1 MFTSATVF
9 ASVLVS
15 VFIYASLSLKT
26 FGPTQPLPT
35 RGIIP
40 SGLAWEG
47 LFQFLSS
54 HLGTGA
60 RFLAPCR
67 SPANNPH
74 ENKRADCAAGAL
86 AHMSSCFRPF
96 GLFTHPPAHPP
107 PRRPYLP

>member
-15 VFIYASLSLKT
+15 VLINASLFLKP
-26 FGPTQPLPT
+26 FGPTQPRPT

-54 HLGTGA
+54 HLETGV
-60 RFLAPCR
+60 RFAAACR
-67 SPANNPH
+67 RPANNPH
-74 ENKRADCAAGAL
+74 ENARPGCAARGRRDFAI
-86 AHMSSCFRPF
+86 CFRGG
-96 GLFTHPPAHPP
+96 GLPRQGTAH
-107 PRRPYLP
+107 RAR